1 MRMKEYGFRIPFSP
15 STEKNR
21 RGVPNLFDTAIP
33 NSPPSQSSP
42 VKGEEVWNEIKTATL
57 IKSHQPGFLVR
68 SANMTSRLLATVFT
82 LSLLFSGTAPAQQL
96 PKSVTVGSNPPGSLF
111 YALASGLGKVISEA
125 SQMQAQ
131 VQPYAGTST
140 FVPLFDS
147 GELDFGV
154 VNAVDMGMVYQG
166 QKLKVGGRNP
176 FPHVP
181 SSRLIMRGSP
191 LRSSLIV
198 KKDSPIKTIGDV
210 KGKRVTGEYPAQL
223 AVWYNVFGSLS
234 NGGLTWNDVKV
245 VPVPAV
251 NEGVDALIQGRADVT
266 THAIGSAK
274 VKEADAAVGIRYIPL
289 DCSKQGEQRIKKAV
303 PGYYL
308 SVVKAGS
315 STGIVEDTCA
325 YTYDIYLVGHKALP
339 DAVVRNVLQAIWINI
354 EKLPQFHPG
363 FTEWT
368 KDRAVDVDVTMPYH
382 PAAIRFFKDQNAW
395 PAKMDD
401 AQQRL
406 LALNP

>member
-1 MRMKEYGFRIPFSP
+1 MLRRLFYGLVL
-15 STEKNR
+15 TT
-21 RGVPNLFDTAIP
+21 LFLITA
-33 NSPPSQSSP
+33 
-42 VKGEEVWNEIKTATL
+42 ADA
-57 IKSHQPGFLVR
+57 QPLPR
-68 SANMTSRLLATVFT
+68 SIAI
-82 LSLLFSGTAPAQQL
+82 
-96 PKSVTVGSNPPGSLF
+96 GSNPAGSLF
-111 YALASGLGKVISEA
+111 YSLASGLAKVISEA
-125 SQMQAQ
+125 TPMQAQ

-140 FVPLFDS
+140 FVPLFES
-147 GELDFGV
+147 GELDLGV

-198 KKDSPIKTIGDV
+198 RKDSPIKTIVDV

-234 NGGLTWNDVKV
+234 NAGLSWNDVKV

-251 NEGVDALIQGRADVT
+251 NEGVDALVQGRADVT
-266 THAIGSAK
+266 THAIGTAK
-274 VKEADAAVGIRYIPL
+274 VKEADAAIGVRYIPL
-289 DCSKQGEQRIKKAV
+289 DCSKQGEARIKKAV

-325 YTYDIYLVGHKALP
+325 YTYDIYLVGPKTLP
-339 DAVVRNVLQAIWINI
+339 DAVVRNVLQSIWVNVD
-354 EKLPQFHPG
+354 KLPQFHPS
-363 FTEWT
+363 FAEWT
-368 KDRAVDVDVTMPYH
+368 KARAVDPEVTLPYH
-382 PAAIRFFKDQNAW
+382 PAAAQFFKENGAW
-395 PAKMDD
+395 PAKMDE
-401 AQQRL
+401 AQKKL
-406 LALNP
+406 LAMNP

>member
-1 MRMKEYGFRIPFSP
+1 M
-15 STEKNR
+15 
-21 RGVPNLFDTAIP
+21 
-33 NSPPSQSSP
+33 
-42 VKGEEVWNEIKTATL
+42 
-57 IKSHQPGFLVR
+57 
-68 SANMTSRLLATVFT
+68 LLASVV
-82 LSLLFSGTAPAQQL
+82 AAQQL
-96 PKSVTVGSNPPGSLF
+96 PKSTAIGSNPPGSLF
-111 YALASGLGKVISEA
+111 YSLASGLAKLMSE
-125 SQMQAQ
+125 STPIQTQ

-147 GELDFGV
+147 GELDLGV

-166 QKLKVGGRNP
+166 PKLKVGGRNP
-176 FPHVP
+176 FPHVA

-198 KKDSPIKTIGDV
+198 RKDSPIKTIRDV

-234 NGGLTWNDVKV
+234 NGGLTWDDVKV

-274 VKEADAAVGIRYIPL
+274 VKEADAAVGIRYISL
-289 DCSKQGEQRIKKAV
+289 DCSPQGVERIKKAV

-308 SVVKAGS
+308 STVKAGS

-325 YTYDIYLVGHKALP
+325 YTYDIYLVGHKGLP
-339 DAVVRNVLQAIWINI
+339 DAVIQATLKAIWDNI
-354 EKLPQFHPG
+354 AKLPPLHPG
-363 FTEWT
+363 FVEWT
-368 KDRAVDVDVTMPYH
+368 KERAVDPEVTLPYH
-382 PAAIRFFKDQNAW
+382 PAAIQFYKEQKIW
-395 PAKMDD
+395 SPKMDE
-401 AQQRL
+401 AQKKL

>member
-1 MRMKEYGFRIPFSP
+1 MGFPW
-15 STEKNR
+15 T
-21 RGVPNLFDTAIP
+21 V
-33 NSPPSQSSP
+33 
-42 VKGEEVWNEIKTATL
+42 
-57 IKSHQPGFLVR
+57 
-68 SANMTSRLLATVFT
+68 LARPCVVA
-82 LSLLFSGTAPAQQL
+82 LGLFSLCAGLVEAQQL
-96 PKSVTVGSNPPGSLF
+96 PKSVAIGSNPPGSLF
-111 YALASGLGKVISEA
+111 YALASGLAKVVSDSSAI
-125 SQMQAQ
+125 QAQ

-140 FVPLFDS
+140 FVPLLDT

-176 FPHVP
+176 FPHVA

-198 KKDSPIKTIGDV
+198 RKDSPIKTVTEV

-234 NGGLTWNDVKV
+234 NAGLTWNDVKV

-289 DCSKQGEQRIKKAV
+289 DCSKQGAARIKRAV

-308 SVVKAGS
+308 STVKAGA
-315 STGIVEDTCA
+315 STGIIEDTCT

-339 DAVVRNVLQAIWINI
+339 DAVVRSVLQAIWVNVD
-354 EKLPQFHPG
+354 KLPQFHPG
-363 FTEWT
+363 FAEWT
-368 KDRAVDVDVTMPYH
+368 KGRAVDSDVTLPFH
-382 PAAIRFFKDQNAW
+382 PAAARFFKDHNAW
-395 PAKMDD
+395 PAQMD
-401 AQQRL
+401 AVQKRL
-406 LALNP
+406 MALNP

>member
-1 MRMKEYGFRIPFSP
+1 M
-15 STEKNR
+15 
-21 RGVPNLFDTAIP
+21 NLRWMI
-33 NSPPSQSSP
+33 N
-42 VKGEEVWNEIKTATL
+42 VTL
-57 IKSHQPGFLVR
+57 LV
-68 SANMTSRLLATVFT
+68 
-82 LSLLFSGTAPAQQL
+82 SLLWLSGVAHAQQL

-147 GELDFGV
+147 SELDFGV

-289 DCSKQGEQRIKKAV
+289 DCSKQGEARIKKAV

-354 EKLPQFHPG
+354 DKLPQFHPG
-363 FTEWT
+363 FAEWT
-368 KDRAVDVDVTMPYH
+368 KNRAVDAEVTIPYH
-382 PAAIRFFKDQNAW
+382 PAAIRFLKDQNAW
-395 PAKMDD
+395 PATMDE
-401 AQQRL
+401 AQKKL
-406 LALNP
+406 LTLNP

>member
-1 MRMKEYGFRIPFSP
+1 MGRQFFYC
-15 STEKNR
+15 
-21 RGVPNLFDTAIP
+21 
-33 NSPPSQSSP
+33 
-42 VKGEEVWNEIKTATL
+42 
-57 IKSHQPGFLVR
+57 LV
-68 SANMTSRLLATVFT
+68 LATF
-82 LSLLFSGTAPAQQL
+82 LFATDGRAQQL
-96 PKSVTVGSNPPGSLF
+96 PKSVAIGSNPPGSLF
-111 YALASGLGKVISEA
+111 YALASGMAKVVSEA
-125 SQMQAQ
+125 SPMQAQ

-147 GELDFGV
+147 GELDLGV

-181 SSRLIMRGSP
+181 SARLLMRGSP

-223 AVWYNVFGSLS
+223 AVWYNVFGSLA

-251 NEGVDALIQGRADVT
+251 NEGVDALVQGRADVT
-266 THAIGSAK
+266 THAIGTAK
-274 VKEADAAVGIRYIPL
+274 VKEADAAVGVRYIPL
-289 DCSKQGEQRIKKAV
+289 DCSKQGEERIKKAV

-339 DAVVRNVLQAIWINI
+339 DAVVRNVLQAIWVNV
-354 EKLPQFHPG
+354 EKLPQFHPASRSG
-363 FTEWT
+363 RKSGPSILKSLSPIIPPRFATSKT
-368 KDRAVDVDVTMPYH
+368 
-382 PAAIRFFKDQNAW
+382 AACG
-395 PAKMDD
+395 
-401 AQQRL
+401 QQKWMKRRKSYWR
-406 LALNP
+406 